1 MNDKRDHG
9 RGPLPGPPADP
20 EMIEVSDPGV
30 TLEAVLEEEER
41 SAIASAEEKLRSAQ
55 KDLDDLKDRHLRKLA
70 EFENMRKRAEREKT
84 EYFRFALG
92 NFLLDLFP
100 ISDSFDRALAHAPAE
115 ALETDLGQGVAMIR
129 RQIDEL
135 WRKYGVTEVDTS
147 GTFDPNVHEAVATEA
162 TDEAPKD
169 AILEVHRKGYLLNDK
184 LLRPAL
190 VKVAIPVED
199 DGGRETEDRKRE
211 TK

>member
-1 MNDKRDHG
+1 MTAERDRG
-9 RGPLPGPPADP
+9 RGAPPDPPEPGT
-20 EMIEVSDPGV
+20 IEVNDPGE

-41 SAIASAEEKLRSAQ
+41 SAIAAAQEKLRSVR

-70 EFENMRKRAEREKT
+70 EFDNMRKRGEREKT

-100 ISDSFDRALAHAPAE
+100 ISDTFDRALAHAPAE
-115 ALETDLGQGVAMIR
+115 ALQNDLGQGVAMIR
-129 RQIDEL
+129 KQFDEL
-135 WRKYGVTEVDTS
+135 WKKYGVTEVDTS

-162 TDEAPKD
+162 TDEVAKD
-169 AILEVHRKGYLLNDK
+169 TIRDVLRKGYFLNDK

-190 VKVAIPVED
+190 VKVAVPV
-199 DGGRETEDRKRE
+199 
-211 TK
+211 TKEE

>member
-1 MNDKRDHG
+1 MSGKRDHG
-9 RGPLPGPPADP
+9 GGPPPDP
-20 EMIEVSDPGV
+20 PDSGTIEVSDPGE

-41 SAIASAEEKLRSAQ
+41 SAIASAEEKLRSAR

-70 EFENMRKRAEREKT
+70 EFDNMRKRGEREKS

-115 ALETDLGQGVAMIR
+115 ALETDFGQGVAMIR
-129 RQIDEL
+129 KQIDEL
-135 WRKYGVTEVDTS
+135 WKKYGVTEVDTS

-162 TDEAPKD
+162 TDEVPKD
-169 AILEVHRKGYLLNDK
+169 TIVDVLRKGYFLNDK

-190 VKVAIPVED
+190 VTVAVPKSDGKIED
-199 DGGRETEDRKRE
+199 
-211 TK
+211 

>member
-1 MNDKRDHG
+1 MSGERDRG
-9 RGPLPGPPADP
+9 RGPLPDQPADP
-20 EMIEVSDPGV
+20 GTIEVNDGGE

-41 SAIASAEEKLRSAQ
+41 SAIASAEEKLRSAR

-70 EFENMRKRAEREKT
+70 EFDNMRKRGEREKS

-100 ISDSFDRALAHAPAE
+100 IVDSFDRALAHAPAE

-129 RQIDEL
+129 KQIDEL
-135 WRKYGVTEVDTS
+135 WKKYGVAEVDTS
-147 GTFDPNVHEAVATEA
+147 GMFDPNVHEAVATEP
-162 TDEAPKD
+162 TDEEPKD
-169 AILEVHRKGYLLNDK
+169 AVLEVLRKGYYLNDK

-190 VKVAIPVED
+190 VKVAVPA
-199 DGGRETEDRKRE
+199 
-211 TK
+211 TKEE

>member
-1 MNDKRDHG
+1 MRGKRDHS
-9 RGPLPGPPADP
+9 RGPIPDPPADP
-20 EMIEVSDPGV
+20 GTIEVNDHGE
-30 TLEAVLEEEER
+30 TLEAVLEQEEQ
-41 SAIASAEEKLRSAQ
+41 SAIASAEEKLRSAR

-70 EFENMRKRAEREKT
+70 EFDNMRKRGEREKS

-100 ISDSFDRALAHAPAE
+100 ISDSFDRALSHAPAE
-115 ALETDLGQGVAMIR
+115 ALETDFGQGVAMIR

-135 WRKYGVTEVDTS
+135 WKKYGVVEVDTS

-162 TDEAPKD
+162 TDEEPKD
-169 AILEVHRKGYLLNDK
+169 AILEVLRKGYYLNDK

-190 VKVAIPVED
+190 VKVAVPLT
-199 DGGRETEDRKRE
+199 REE
-211 TK
+211 

>member
-1 MNDKRDHG
+1 MSRKREPG
-9 RGPLPGPPADP
+9 GGPVSDGPADP
-20 EMIEVSDPGV
+20 DTIDVSDPGD

-55 KDLDDLKDRHLRKLA
+55 KDLSDLKDRHLRKLA
-70 EFENMRKRAEREKT
+70 EFENMRKRAEREKS

-115 ALETDLGQGVAMIR
+115 ALEEDLGQGVAMIR

-135 WRKYGVTEVDTS
+135 WRRYGVTEVDTS
-147 GTFDPNVHEAVATEA
+147 GAFDPNVHEAVSTEA
-162 TDEAPKD
+162 TDKAPKD
-169 AILEVHRKGYLLNDK
+169 AILDVLRKGYFLNDK

-190 VKVAIPVED
+190 VKVAVPKED
-199 DGGRETEDRKRE
+199 EDRESETGKRE
-211 TK
+211 SE

>member
-1 MNDKRDHG
+1 MSGDRDQG
-9 RGPLPGPPADP
+9 RDPFPDPPADSGT
-20 EMIEVSDPGV
+20 IEVSDAGE

-41 SAIASAEEKLRSAQ
+41 TAIASVQEKLRSAR

-70 EFENMRKRAEREKT
+70 EFDNMRKRGEREKT

-115 ALETDLGQGVAMIR
+115 ALQDDLGQGVAMIR
-129 RQIDEL
+129 KQIDEL
-135 WRKYGVTEVDTS
+135 WKKYGVVEVDTS
-147 GTFDPNVHEAVATEA
+147 GTFDPNVHEAVATEP
-162 TDEAPKD
+162 TDEEPKD
-169 AILEVHRKGYLLNDK
+169 AILGVLRKGYYLNDR

-190 VKVAIPVED
+190 VKVAVPA
-199 DGGRETEDRKRE
+199 
-211 TK
+211 TKEE